1 MLKSNSSIVIELNS
15 LPLLS
20 HNNITVLNQ
29 TSHEYT
35 HTHTHIYIWMHDFH
49 DMQHAST
56 SQKLGHE
63 FLTLNFEITRGN
75 LVKHFVGLEK
85 LQFAMYALPCMPFP
99 PA

>member
-1 MLKSNSSIVIELNS
+1 
-15 LPLLS
+15 
-20 HNNITVLNQ
+20 
-29 TSHEYT
+29 
-35 HTHTHIYIWMHDFH
+35 MHDFH

>member
-1 MLKSNSSIVIELNS
+1 MN
-15 LPLLS
+15 
-20 HNNITVLNQ
+20 
-29 TSHEYT
+29 T
-35 HTHTHIYIWMHDFH
+35 HTHTHTWMHDFH